1 MLLMEDHQTESGML
15 IAHISDLHVCAPGTL
30 YQGLVDSNAMLAA
43 AVAAIGR
50 LESKPDV
57 VIVSGDVTEHGMEE
71 EYGEARRLLSG
82 IDRPVLAIPGNHD
95 ERGAFRAAFGGGTGP
110 LHFVRDDFGPV
121 RVIGLDIT
129 VPGFHHGDF
138 DAAAEAW
145 LAARLAEAPNSP
157 TLVMLHQP
165 PFESGIGFIDTYRC
179 FGGERLA
186 ALLVRHPSVERVV
199 CGHIHRMT
207 QRRFGGT
214 IAMTAPS
221 TTTAIALR
229 LDLGSE
235 PASFVEA
242 PGLLLHHWREATGMV
257 THHMPIGEFRGPL
270 SFF

>member
-1 MLLMEDHQTESGML
+1 
-15 IAHISDLHVCAPGTL
+15 
-30 YQGLVDSNAMLAA
+30 MLAA
-43 AVAAIGR
+43 AVTTIGR

-57 VIVSGDVTEHGMEE
+57 VIVSGDVTEHGTAE

-82 IDRPVLAIPGNHD
+82 IGRPLLAIPGNHD
-95 ERGAFRAAFGGGTGP
+95 EREAFRAAFGGPVTGP

-121 RVIGLDIT
+121 RIIGLDIT
-129 VPGFHHGDF
+129 VPGLHHGDF

-157 TLVMLHQP
+157 TLIMLHQP
-165 PFESGIGFIDTYRC
+165 PFESGIGFIDAYRC

-186 ALLVRHPSVERVV
+186 ALLVRYPSVERVV
-199 CGHIHRMT
+199 GGHIHRMA

-229 LDLGSE
+229 LDVGAE
-235 PASFVEA
+235 PASFVET
-242 PGLLLHHWREATGMV
+242 PGLLLHHWGEASGMV
-257 THHMPIGEFRGPL
+257 THHMPIGAFRGPL
-270 SFF
+270 PFF